1 MARLVLGLGAPHTP
15 HFPTVAMEQGEASR
29 VTVLF
34 NRLREE
40 LEAAAPDLILVYTSD
55 HFVSFFFDNMP
66 TFCIGAFDAAEGPR
80 ELSRS
85 TPHLRVTGHPPFAAA
100 LFEYGLENGFDLAS
114 AEELELDHSL
124 LVPLYF
130 LTPKMN
136 VPVVPIYIRG
146 LAEPL
151 PSAQRCYS
159 LGQMVRR
166 QIDRW
171 PGAERIAVVASGS
184 FSLEVGGP
192 KMGWIDHEWFD
203 FVVERIR
210 QGNTADLL
218 RRASTRRMID
228 AGNTGGELL
237 DWIALLGTLG
247 GSAATFIEPDSQPP
261 ESPRDAHA
269 YAAWRIGA

>member
-1 MARLVLGLGAPHTP
+1 MAKLVLGLGAPHTP
-15 HFPTVAMEQGEASR
+15 HFPSVSKAQGEASR

-34 NRLREE
+34 NHLRKE
-40 LEAAAPDLILVYTSD
+40 LEAASPDLILVFTSD
-55 HFVSFFFDNMP
+55 HFVGFFFDNMP
-66 TFCIGAFDAAEGPR
+66 TFCVGAFDAADGPL

-85 TPHLRVTGHPPFAAA
+85 TPAYHVKGHPQFASA
-100 LFEYGLENGFDLAS
+100 LFEYGLDSGFDLAS
-114 AEELELDHSL
+114 SEELKLDHSL
-124 LVPLYF
+124 MVPLHF

-136 VPVVPIYIRG
+136 IPVVPIYIRG

-151 PSAQRCYS
+151 PKADRCYA

-166 QIDRW
+166 HIDRW

-192 KMGWIDHEWFD
+192 KMGWIDQEWVD
-203 FVVERIR
+203 FVIDRMR

-218 RRASTRRMID
+218 RRATTKRMRT

-237 DWIALLGTLG
+237 DWIAVLGVLG
-247 GSAATFIEPDSQPP
+247 GRAATFIEPDLQPP
-261 ESPRDAHA
+261 EAPRDAHA
-269 YAAWRIGA
+269 YAVWKLDQ